1 MNEEYFFHI
10 KKKRP
15 EEMFKNVTEYYNE
28 DRCREYAHSKNMMRI
43 QKKITKRALELLDIE
58 NGNLL
63 ILDAGS
69 GPGFASFY
77 LKDLNFSVI
86 ALELIPFFFKYYDL
100 RDINPIVSDM
110 CYLPFRSNTFDGLI
124 SISAL
129 QWVYTDINNKRMTNN
144 LTNLIKSFFYVL
156 KPNSKAIIQFY
167 PKNTVLMDQIGK
179 LIVNVSKFKG
189 NYIID
194 NPNNPKKRKVFLKLE
209 KGVI

>member
-10 KKKRP
+10 RKKRP
-15 EEMFKNVTEYYNE
+15 EEMFKNVTEYYTEN
-28 DRCREYAHSKNMMRI
+28 RCREYAHSKNMMRI

-58 NGNLL
+58 NDNLL

-77 LKDLNFSVI
+77 LRDLNFNVI
-86 ALELIPFFFKYYDL
+86 ALDLIPFFFKYYDL

-129 QWVYTDINNKRMTNN
+129 QWVYTDINDKRMTNN

-167 PKNTVLMDQIGK
+167 PKNTVLMNQIGK
-179 LIVNVSKFKG
+179 LIVNVSRFKG
-189 NYIID
+189 NFIID

-209 KGVI
+209 KRVI